1 MKIFTVSFNAIIE
14 SIDANTGEVI
24 KSSRI
29 HNLVVNDGLNMI
41 RNFMAGDVPA
51 NPKAI
56 AIGTDAT
63 AADNTD
69 TELGAEV
76 LRSVATISK
85 PASYQVRYVKV
96 FSVGTGVSHEIKE
109 VGVFDSATVTGSTML
124 ARLITSNTLDVDTNL
139 SVTITY
145 TIARV

>member
-1 MKIFTVSFNAIIE
+1 MKTFEVSFNAVIE
-14 SIDANTGEVI
+14 SIDANSGKVV

-29 HNLVVNDGLNMI
+29 HNLVVNGGLNML
-41 RNFMAGDVPA
+41 RNFMAGDTPS
-51 NPKAI
+51 NPKALS
-56 AIGTDAT
+56 IGTDAT
-63 AADNTD
+63 AAENTD

-76 LRSVATISK
+76 LRSAATISK
-85 PASYQVRYVKV
+85 PNDYQVRYVKV

-109 VGVFDSATVTGSTML
+109 VGVFDSTTVTGSTML